1 MFDHDIMVEHV
12 PDHDIMVE
20 RVLHHFRFI
29 PNHDN
34 TVEHGQKIVP
44 QNNMV
49 RTRLNMVKH
58 VWQCLTMISWSA
70 GKQGYNLFD
79 FCNIRIMSL
88 KRMSSS
94 PIPIFL
100 PMTFQVVTYWM
111 SLSLTIKVKW
121 HGQRS
126 FSYIWPHN
134 SGTM

>member
-20 RVLHHFRFI
+20 RVLHHFQFI

-34 TVEHGQKIVP
+34 MVEHGQKIDP

-70 GKQGYNLFD
+70 GKQGYVLW
-79 FCNIRIMSL
+79 L
-88 KRMSSS
+88 KSHHHF
-94 PIPIFL
+94 PDIFTWVL
-100 PMTFQVVTYWM
+100 QDDCPAFVLVEEEYFF
-111 SLSLTIKVKW
+111 LLVLEVKW
-121 HGQRS
+121 LPFLLLKYWILLVWH
-126 FSYIWPHN
+126 
-134 SGTM
+134 